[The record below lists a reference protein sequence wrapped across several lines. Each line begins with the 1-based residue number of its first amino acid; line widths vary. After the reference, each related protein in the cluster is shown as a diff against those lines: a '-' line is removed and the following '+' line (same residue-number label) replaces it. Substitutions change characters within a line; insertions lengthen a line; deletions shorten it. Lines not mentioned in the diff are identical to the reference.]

1 MELLMFVISVALIA
15 VVLAVFLKNGRMPVL
30 AMLVSL
36 AAGIIIF
43 VKLIPSL
50 VELIREIRT
59 LAQNANLNLDYM
71 VLILK
76 VVCIAYLGEFAAQI
90 CRDAGENGIAQ
101 KVDLGVKLVMI
112 LLALPLLKTIIA
124 TVTELLV

>member
-1 MELLMFVISVALIA
+1 MELLMFVIAVSLIA

-36 AAGIIIF
+36 AAGILIF
-43 VKLIPSL
+43 LKLIQSLVKLIT
-50 VELIREIRT
+50 EINS
-59 LAQNANLNLDYM
+59 LAQSANLNIDYM

-101 KVDLGVKLVMI
+101 KVDLGVKLVIM
-112 LLALPLLKTIIA
+112 LLALPLLETIIE

>member
-1 MELLMFVISVALIA
+1 MELLMFVIAVSLIA

-36 AAGIIIF
+36 AAGILIF
-43 VKLIPSL
+43 LKLIPSL
-50 VELIREIRT
+50 VKLITEINS
-59 LAQNANLNLDYM
+59 LAQSANLNIDYM

-101 KVDLGVKLVMI
+101 KVDLGVKLVIM
-112 LLALPLLKTIIA
+112 LLAVPLLETIIE

>member
-1 MELLMFVISVALIA
+1 MELLMFVIAVSLIA
-15 VVLAVFLKNGRMPVL
+15 VVLSVFLKNGRMPVL

-36 AAGIIIF
+36 AAGILIF
-43 VKLIPSL
+43 LKLIPSL
-50 VELIREIRT
+50 VKLITEINS
-59 LAQNANLNLDYM
+59 LAQSANLNIDYM

-101 KVDLGVKLVMI
+101 KVDLGVKLVIM
-112 LLALPLLKTIIA
+112 LLALPLLETIIE

>member
-1 MELLMFVISVALIA
+1 MELLMFVIAVSLIA

-36 AAGIIIF
+36 AAGILIF
-43 VKLIPSL
+43 LKLIPSL
-50 VELIREIRT
+50 VKLITEINS
-59 LAQNANLNLDYM
+59 LAQSANLNIDYM

-101 KVDLGVKLVMI
+101 KVDLGVKLVIM
-112 LLALPLLKTIIA
+112 LLALPLLETIIE
-124 TVTELLV
+124 TVTELSV

>member
-1 MELLMFVISVALIA
+1 MELLMFLISTSLVAVI
-15 VVLAVFLKNGRMPVL
+15 LAVFLKNGRMPVL

-36 AAGIIIF
+36 SAGVIIL
-43 VKLIPSL
+43 VRLIPSL
-50 VELIREIRT
+50 VELFGEIRS
-59 LAQNANLNLDYM
+59 LAQSADLSIDYI

-76 VVCIAYLGEFAAQI
+76 AVCIADLGEFAAQI

-101 KVDLGVKLVMI
+101 KVELGVKLVMM
-112 LLALPLLKTIIA
+112 LMALPLLKTILA

>member
-1 MELLMFVISVALIA
+1 MELLMFVIAVSLIA

-36 AAGIIIF
+36 AGGIFNFLKLIQSL
-43 VKLIPSL
+43 VKLIT
-50 VELIREIRT
+50 EINS
-59 LAQNANLNLDYM
+59 LAQSANLNIDYM

-101 KVDLGVKLVMI
+101 KVDLGVKLVIM
-112 LLALPLLKTIIA
+112 LLALPLLETIIE

>member
-1 MELLMFVISVALIA
+1 MELLMFVIAVSLIA
-15 VVLAVFLKNGRMPVL
+15 VVLVVFLKNGRMPVL

-36 AAGIIIF
+36 AAGILIF
-43 VKLIPSL
+43 LKLIPSL
-50 VELIREIRT
+50 VKLITEINS
-59 LAQNANLNLDYM
+59 LAQSANLNIDYM

-101 KVDLGVKLVMI
+101 KVDLGVKLVIM
-112 LLALPLLKTIIA
+112 LLALPLLETIIE

>member
-1 MELLMFVISVALIA
+1 MELLMFVIAVSLIA

-36 AAGIIIF
+36 AAGILIF
-43 VKLIPSL
+43 LKLIPSL
-50 VELIREIRT
+50 VKLITEINS
-59 LAQNANLNLDYM
+59 LAQSANLNIDYM
-71 VLILK
+71 VLLLK

-101 KVDLGVKLVMI
+101 KVDLGVKLVIM
-112 LLALPLLKTIIA
+112 LLALPLLETIIE

>member
-1 MELLMFVISVALIA
+1 MELLMFVIAVSLIA

-36 AAGIIIF
+36 AAGILIF
-43 VKLIPSL
+43 LKLIPSL
-50 VELIREIRT
+50 VKLITEINS
-59 LAQNANLNLDYM
+59 LAQSANLNIDYM

-76 VVCIAYLGEFAAQI
+76 VVCIAYLGEFTAQI

-101 KVDLGVKLVMI
+101 KVDLGVKLVIM
-112 LLALPLLKTIIA
+112 LLALPLLETIIE

>member
-101 KVDLGVKLVMI
+101 KVDLGVKLVMM

>member
-1 MELLMFVISVALIA
+1 MELLMFVIAVSLIA

-36 AAGIIIF
+36 AAGILIF
-43 VKLIPSL
+43 LKLIPSL
-50 VELIREIRT
+50 VKLITEINS
-59 LAQNANLNLDYM
+59 LAQSANLNIDYM

-101 KVDLGVKLVMI
+101 KVDLGVKLVIM
-112 LLALPLLKTIIA
+112 LLALPLLETIIE

>member
-1 MELLMFVISVALIA
+1 MELLMFVIAVSLIA

-36 AAGIIIF
+36 AAGILIF
-43 VKLIPSL
+43 LKLIPSL
-50 VELIREIRT
+50 VKLITEINS
-59 LAQNANLNLDYM
+59 LAQSANLNIDYM

-101 KVDLGVKLVMI
+101 KVDLGVKLV
-112 LLALPLLKTIIA
+112 IIGDDY
-124 TVTELLV
+124 